1 MSNTEIQTKKIEDRK
16 VTGYGF
22 LFVLRM
28 EDQNVPLSKFQIL
41 KNPIDYVSIV
51 KITQNFQ

>member
-51 KITQNFQ
+51 KITPNFQ

>member
-41 KNPIDYVSIV
+41 KNHIDYVSTV
-51 KITQNFQ
+51 KTSQNVQ